1 MAEERPF
8 SVAVLFGVVWVV
20 LAYLAGV
27 LVLPVWSYLN
37 IGLCSLAVLLCVMN
51 YVNEYLGKFPLD
63 YRYEVKMKIGDQSFI
78 TSQGAGGGG
87 RGGRRGFSEKCGVS
101 RKLITTYENCTHPH
115 LGNNKFLSCTLPR
128 SNPF

>member
-8 SVAVLFGVVWVV
+8 SVAVLFGVVWVL

-63 YRYEVKMKIGDQSFI
+63 YRYEVKMKIRDRSFI
-78 TSQGAGGGG
+78 YVP
-87 RGGRRGFSEKCGVS
+87 GGRRGAGVF
-101 RKLITTYENCTHPH
+101 RKVWCIKTSPPPSKKIITYEN
-115 LGNNKFLSCTLPR
+115 
-128 SNPF
+128 

>member
-1 MAEERPF
+1 MADERPF
-8 SVAVLFGVVWVV
+8 SVAVLFGVVWVL

-63 YRYEVKMKIGDQSFI
+63 YRYEVKMKIRDRSFI
-78 TSQGAGGGG
+78 YVPGGG
-87 RGGRRGFSEKCGVS
+87 RGFSEKCGVS
-101 RKLITTYENCTHPH
+101 KLPPPPSKKIITYENRTP
-115 LGNNKFLSCTLPR
+115 LP
-128 SNPF
+128 PWQ

>member
-8 SVAVLFGVVWVV
+8 SVAVLFGVVWVL

-63 YRYEVKMKIGDQSFI
+63 YRYEVTMKIKDRSFI
-78 TSQGAGGGG
+78 YVPGGG
-87 RGGRRGFSEKCGVS
+87 RGFSEKCGVS
-101 RKLITTYENCTHPH
+101 ILPPPSKKKITYENCTPPPP
-115 LGNNKFLSCTLPR
+115 N
-128 SNPF
+128 SNF

>member
-63 YRYEVKMKIGDQSFI
+63 YRYEVKMKIRDQSFI
-78 TSQGAGGGG
+78 TSQGAGEGSGEA
-87 RGGRRGFSEKCGVS
+87 GFF
-101 RKLITTYENCTHPH
+101 RKVWCIKNY
-115 LGNNKFLSCTLPR
+115 LPR
-128 SNPF
+128 SQEN

>member
-27 LVLPVWSYLN
+27 LVLPLWSYLN

-63 YRYEVKMKIGDQSFI
+63 YRYEVKMKIRDRSFI
-78 TSQGAGGGG
+78 YVLGGG
-87 RGGRRGFSEKCGVS
+87 RGWLNYRIPCHSK
-101 RKLITTYENCTHPH
+101 TH
-115 LGNNKFLSCTLPR
+115 LESVATRLRSYTARMLSGYVATELHSCAA
-128 SNPF
+128 

>member
-8 SVAVLFGVVWVV
+8 SVAVLFGVVWGV

-27 LVLPVWSYLN
+27 LVLPLWSYLN

-63 YRYEVKMKIGDQSFI
+63 YRYEVKMKIRDRSFI
-78 TSQGAGGGG
+78 YVLGGG
-87 RGGRRGFSEKCGVS
+87 RGFSEKCCVS
-101 RKLITTYENCTHPH
+101 IPLPPLKK
-115 LGNNKFLSCTLPR
+115 NNYI
-128 SNPF
+128 

>member
-8 SVAVLFGVVWVV
+8 SVAVLFGVVWVL

-63 YRYEVKMKIGDQSFI
+63 YRYEVKMKIRDRSFI
-78 TSQGAGGGG
+78 YVPGGG
-87 RGGRRGFSEKCGVS
+87 RGFSEKCGVS
-101 RKLITTYENCTHPH
+101 KLTPPPSKKIITYEN
-115 LGNNKFLSCTLPR
+115 
-128 SNPF
+128 

>member
-8 SVAVLFGVVWVV
+8 SVAVLFGVVWVL

-63 YRYEVKMKIGDQSFI
+63 YRYEVKMKIRDRSFI
-78 TSQGAGGGG
+78 YVPGGG
-87 RGGRRGFSEKCGVS
+87 RGFSEKCGVS
-101 RKLITTYENCTHPH
+101 ILPPPSKKIITYENCTP
-115 LGNNKFLSCTLPR
+115 P
-128 SNPF
+128 PWQ

>member
-8 SVAVLFGVVWVV
+8 SVAVLFGVVWVL

-63 YRYEVKMKIGDQSFI
+63 YRYEVKMKIRDRSFI
-78 TSQGAGGGG
+78 YVPGWGAGV
-87 RGGRRGFSEKCGVS
+87 F
-101 RKLITTYENCTHPH
+101 RKVWCIKTSPP
-115 LGNNKFLSCTLPR
+115 PR
-128 SNPF
+128 KK